1 MTTRYSFLRD
11 ALFDLYGHSVSL
23 IIGIRMNGSAH
34 AGVIRFRFV
43 RSATPIK
50 GADFGGAIFS
60 LEPRFSSYSKGIEQL
75 DTHLAVSRC

>member
-1 MTTRYSFLRD
+1 
-11 ALFDLYGHSVSL
+11 
-23 IIGIRMNGSAH
+23 MNGSAH

-50 GADFGGAIFS
+50 SADFGGAILF
-60 LEPRFSSYSKGIEQL
+60 PQGKVFGNNPKGIEQL

>member
-1 MTTRYSFLRD
+1 
-11 ALFDLYGHSVSL
+11 
-23 IIGIRMNGSAH
+23 MNGSAH

-50 GADFGGAIFS
+50 SSDFGDAILF
-60 LEPRFSSYSKGIEQL
+60 PQGKVFGNNPKGIEQL